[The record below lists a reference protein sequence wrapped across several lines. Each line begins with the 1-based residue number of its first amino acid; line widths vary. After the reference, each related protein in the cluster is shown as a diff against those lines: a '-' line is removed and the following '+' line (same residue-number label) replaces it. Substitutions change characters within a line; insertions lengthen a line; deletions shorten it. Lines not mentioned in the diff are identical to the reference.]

1 MNRSVSQTLE
11 DGFEHHRHG
20 RHSEA
25 EAAYRRVLERE
36 PHHPDALHRL
46 GVIAQRSG
54 CNEVALQLINRA
66 IAVNPS
72 CPSYYSDAAVVLH
85 ALGRIDEAIARYR
98 ESLARDA
105 RNARVHNALGIA
117 LKDKGLF
124 DDAAESFRL
133 ALSLEPD
140 YTGAQNNLANVLREL
155 GDYAEAER
163 FYRQALELCG
173 NSAELWYNLGN
184 VLTDQHAFGAAVS
197 AYGRALSLRPDFAHA
212 RGRRADAVFALG
224 QPDQA
229 VADYARALV
238 VTESPDIIAG
248 FVRALAAAALH
259 EANDDVRRIA
269 TRALA
274 TPWARPAELAGACV
288 RLLVNDAGAGACIER
303 AMRAWPSRLTIP
315 ELFAA
320 IDPDVVFR
328 DELFRTLLESAPVCD
343 VRMERFL
350 TLLRYALLDRTTGD
364 GGIAGANMLAFGCA
378 LARQCFINDYVF
390 SHTEPELER
399 AAALRDRLI
408 ASLWRGDTPPAMD
421 VAVVAA
427 YFPLLALPLAESLTT
442 GTWPQ
447 PLAALLTQQLHEPL
461 DERSRRDRIR
471 RLTTIDDPV
480 SISVREQYEG
490 HPYPRWIKLPS
501 SGAIAPGSA
510 SGARF
515 PLELRQVNDQTG
527 GLDILVAGC
536 GTGQESIEFAQAF
549 PRSRVLAVDLSMASL
564 AYAERKARDMRVA
577 NIEHAQA
584 DVMKL
589 ASLGRKFD
597 VISSVGVLHHLAD
610 PMRGWRELV
619 ELLMPAGH
627 MLVGLY
633 SERGRADV
641 VAAKAFIAERGYEP
655 TEAGIRRCRQ
665 DLMSVKD
672 NAAFSR
678 LVLRTDFYVSAEC
691 RDLLFHVQEHRF
703 TVPRIRQHLD
713 ALGLRFNG
721 FVLSADVARR
731 YADRYPDDPGMEN
744 LDNWDVIEAE
754 FPHAFSGMY
763 LFWTQKRR

>member
-1 MNRSVSQTLE
+1 VTN
-11 DGFEHHRHG
+11 
-20 RHSEA
+20 
-25 EAAYRRVLERE
+25 
-36 PHHPDALHRL
+36 
-46 GVIAQRSG
+46 
-54 CNEVALQLINRA
+54 
-66 IAVNPS
+66 
-72 CPSYYSDAAVVLH
+72 
-85 ALGRIDEAIARYR
+85 
-98 ESLARDA
+98 
-105 RNARVHNALGIA
+105 
-117 LKDKGLF
+117 
-124 DDAAESFRL
+124 
-133 ALSLEPD
+133 
-140 YTGAQNNLANVLREL
+140 
-155 GDYAEAER
+155 
-163 FYRQALELCG
+163 
-173 NSAELWYNLGN
+173 
-184 VLTDQHAFGAAVS
+184 
-197 AYGRALSLRPDFAHA
+197 
-212 RGRRADAVFALG
+212 
-224 QPDQA
+224 
-229 VADYARALV
+229 YARALMRK
-238 VTESPDIIAG
+238 ESDRAISG
-248 FVRALAAAALH
+248 FVGSFVAAELRAVDTDVRDVAIRALSIPW
-259 EANDDVRRIA
+259 VR
-269 TRALA
+269 
-274 TPWARPAELAGACV
+274 PVELARASI
-288 RLLVNDAGAGACIER
+288 RLLVNDAGVAACIER

-315 ELFAA
+315 ELFGA

-343 VRMERFL
+343 VRMERFV

-364 GGIAGANMLAFGCA
+364 GEIAGAHMLAFGCA

-390 SHTEPELER
+390 SHTQPEIER

-408 ASLWRGDTPPAMD
+408 ASLCRGDTPPAMD

-564 AYAERKARDMRVA
+564 AYAGRKARDMRVA

-641 VAAKAFIAERGYEP
+641 IAAKAFIAERGYEP

-678 LVLRTDFYVSAEC
+678 LVLRTDFHVSAEC

-721 FVLSADVARR
+721 FVLSAEVARR